1 MCVCL
6 HVCVCKRDCM
16 HALEQGR
23 LFVLQERNLQV
34 KTHVHSY
41 NVKAAI
47 VEDLLL
53 YSRLSKGL
61 FLFAAT

>member
-1 MCVCL
+1 
-6 HVCVCKRDCM
+6 M

>member
-1 MCVCL
+1 
-6 HVCVCKRDCM
+6 
-16 HALEQGR
+16 
-23 LFVLQERNLQV
+23 
-34 KTHVHSY
+34 VHSY